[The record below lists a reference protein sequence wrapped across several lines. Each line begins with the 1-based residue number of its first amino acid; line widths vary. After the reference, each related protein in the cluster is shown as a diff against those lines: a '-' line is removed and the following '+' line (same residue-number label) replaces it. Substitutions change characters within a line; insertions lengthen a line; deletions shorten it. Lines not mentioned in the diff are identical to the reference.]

1 MRQILLLLSALFISC
16 STIQQARVSSRTT
29 IARGV
34 DVIEANYTVTKDGE
48 SLPTKLF
55 IMDVRLSDKVTVLA
69 TAAEDN
75 NASIKATKEEQTAI
89 APISKQLEAMQ
100 ANRQN
105 INVLGGVNADFYLI
119 KRSNMVKGA
128 MYRGSECLK
137 GDIDEGENLF
147 LVLKD
152 GSAHCMTA
160 EEYLAIDKSL
170 IAEAVS
176 GRQMLL
182 NDGVAQSDDTHLE
195 PRKAVG
201 VTKSGKRLFILVGD
215 GRRKEYSNG
224 LSYVDMAQI
233 FKSLGAYD
241 ALNLDGGGSSSFC
254 LSVGDGKFAPINRPS
269 DRAGE
274 RFVPN
279 GIAVVELQ

>member
-34 DVIEANYTVTKDGE
+34 DVIEANYTVTKEGE

-55 IMDVRLSDKVTVLA
+55 IMDVQLSDKVTVLA
-69 TAAEDN
+69 TAAEDD

-160 EEYLAIDKSL
+160 EEYLALDKSL

-182 NDGVAQSDDTHLE
+182 NDGVAQSNDTHLE
-195 PRKAVG
+195 PRTAVG